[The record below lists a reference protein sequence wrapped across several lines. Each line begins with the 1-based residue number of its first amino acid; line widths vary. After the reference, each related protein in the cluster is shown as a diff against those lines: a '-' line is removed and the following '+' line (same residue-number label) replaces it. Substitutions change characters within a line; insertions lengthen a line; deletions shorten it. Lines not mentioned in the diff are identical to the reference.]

1 MFNTILDQRSQETH
15 GNAPEMTS
23 NSRTLK
29 ALKATLTLV
38 NFIFLYKKSIFY
50 LCKGREYLPAYILR
64 AGVIWQLATVLIN
77 ERPDEFHE
85 CHRLF
90 PRPTLDMQCWIDL
103 LIFYWLPIF
112 RGFRFGSQR
121 FSTMSNNK
129 RPTTVRPHAH
139 TTRTLSLSLANTL
152 YVCEKTPNFISVVT
166 TCSLASFRNTYHLQ
180 PLIIS
185 SIPF

>member
-64 AGVIWQLATVLIN
+64 AGVI
-77 ERPDEFHE
+77 
-85 CHRLF
+85 
-90 PRPTLDMQCWIDL
+90 
-103 LIFYWLPIF
+103 
-112 RGFRFGSQR
+112 
-121 FSTMSNNK
+121 
-129 RPTTVRPHAH
+129 
-139 TTRTLSLSLANTL
+139 
-152 YVCEKTPNFISVVT
+152 
-166 TCSLASFRNTYHLQ
+166 
-180 PLIIS
+180 
-185 SIPF
+185 